1 MVSQHSS
8 GFVTAGAG
16 NCKCAR
22 LKDSG
27 VQSRAGNKVLS
38 RFDVFP
44 LHSPPQRGSLVSSE
58 ERPPCLNCSTRGSQW
73 PAQGSNNPPGLTKLL
88 TVRLSSAGTPVY
100 FADYERECGTRP
112 WRKGGGKG
120 QGTRPRRVKRFSVWS
135 KTLWCKLVS
144 FFKTPLSDRN
154 IKPVQLI
161 S

>member
-144 FFKTPLSDRN
+144 FFKTPL
-154 IKPVQLI
+154 
-161 S
+161 